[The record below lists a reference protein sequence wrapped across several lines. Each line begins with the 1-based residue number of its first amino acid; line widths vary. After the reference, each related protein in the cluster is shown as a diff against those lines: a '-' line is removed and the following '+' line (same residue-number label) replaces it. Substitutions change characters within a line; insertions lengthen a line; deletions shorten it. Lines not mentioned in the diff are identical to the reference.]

1 MAKRKPSRKKL
12 WNGNLTKKSRN
23 IVDIERSTLKWDFSK
38 LDTSGKWSLTIEV
51 LKENWGKMNR
61 LQGMQWG
68 AILQDSH
75 KNPHHSVPIEKII
88 PDAQKRLR
96 KLGYKT
102 EQLQGLLISFRL
114 TGKNS
119 YGRFV
124 KEIWHMCCGMI
135 RNMRSVHRGDRQKN
149 KRINPSKS
157 LA

>member
-12 WNGNLTKKSRN
+12 RNGNLTKKSRN

-114 TGKNS
+114 TGKKLIWAIREGNLA
-119 YGRFV
+119 YV
-124 KEIWHMCCGMI
+124 LWYDPEHEICPP
-135 RNMRSVHRGDRQKN
+135 RR
-149 KRINPSKS
+149 
-157 LA
+157 